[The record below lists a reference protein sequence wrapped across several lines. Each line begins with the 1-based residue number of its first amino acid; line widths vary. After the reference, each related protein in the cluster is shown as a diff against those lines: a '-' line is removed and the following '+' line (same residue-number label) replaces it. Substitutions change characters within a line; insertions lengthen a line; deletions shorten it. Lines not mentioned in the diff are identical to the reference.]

1 MGPLPASNEPISA
14 GRTLEDNLVRL
25 RNAQYTGIQPGLRQ
39 TVIQRPGSGWPVV
52 ARPFTGRH
60 DREFLS
66 GGSIITLVDEKRT
79 ASSRIGRRAVLAGAL
94 GIGAHS
100 VLHAVQDD
108 RASRRPAAGDL
119 LVRVDDPTL
128 KPLTAEDIP
137 LQSAPVEA
145 WPLEPSDKIV
155 RSASRLNKI
164 LIVKLDG
171 DSLAAGTRTL
181 AANGVVAYTAI
192 CTHEGCDIG
201 GWIAAEHLLYC
212 ECHESK
218 FDPRDAARVVD
229 GPAPR
234 NLPALPLKV
243 VDGVLVVARP
253 FTARVGGEN
262 V

>member
-25 RNAQYTGIQPGLRQ
+25 RSAQYSGIQPNGAKELFAAGF
-39 TVIQRPGSGWPVV
+39 PSPAV
-52 ARPFTGRH
+52 AQPFTDFDGR
-60 DREFLS
+60 EMLP

-79 ASSRIGRRAVLAGAL
+79 TTGRIGRRAVLAGAFGL
-94 GIGAHS
+94 GAHAA
-100 VLHAVQDD
+100 LQAFQDE

-119 LVRVDDPTL
+119 LVRVDDATL
-128 KPLTAEDIP
+128 KPLAPEDIP
-137 LQSAPVEA
+137 LQAAPVEA
-145 WPLEPSDKIV
+145 WALEPSGKIV
-155 RSASRLNKI
+155 RSGSRLNKI
-164 LIVKLDG
+164 LLVKLD
-171 DSLAAGTRTL
+171 DASMAAGTRPL
-181 AANGVVAYTAI
+181 AANGVLAYTAI

-253 FTARVGGEN
+253 FTARVGGET